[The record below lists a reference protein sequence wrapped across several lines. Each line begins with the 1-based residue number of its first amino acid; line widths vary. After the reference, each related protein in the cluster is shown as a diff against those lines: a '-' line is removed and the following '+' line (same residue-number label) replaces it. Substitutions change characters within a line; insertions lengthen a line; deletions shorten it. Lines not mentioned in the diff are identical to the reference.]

1 MRPLRG
7 RYQGVP
13 AGTNEAHRRTVI
25 DEPRERALVDI
36 KPQPRDHKIVRRQG
50 SKILHLRREQG
61 LTQAQLSRGICT
73 QAALSNYEH
82 GIRQLPI
89 LVAMRIAGRLGVTV
103 EDIAAA

>member
-1 MRPLRG
+1 MID
-7 RYQGVP
+7 QGVP
-13 AGTNEAHRRTVI
+13 AGTNAGCHRRVI
-25 DEPRERALVDI
+25 GEARERALVEI
-36 KPQPRDHKIVRRQG
+36 KLPPGDHKIAQRQG
-50 SKILHLRREQG
+50 SKILQLRRERG

-89 LVAMRIAGRLGVTV
+89 LVAMRLAGRLGVTV

>member
-1 MRPLRG
+1 M
-7 RYQGVP
+7 V
-13 AGTNEAHRRTVI
+13 E
-25 DEPRERALVDI
+25 I
-36 KPQPRDHKIVRRQG
+36 KLPPGDHKIAQRQG
-50 SKILHLRREQG
+50 SKILQLRRERG

-89 LVAMRIAGRLGVTV
+89 LVAMRLAGRLGVTV

>member
-1 MRPLRG
+1 M
-7 RYQGVP
+7 
-13 AGTNEAHRRTVI
+13 I

-36 KPQPRDHKIVRRQG
+36 KLQPRDHKIVQRQG
-50 SKILHLRREQG
+50 SKILQLRQQRG

-89 LVAMRIAGRLGVTV
+89 LVAMRIASRLGVSV
-103 EDIAAA
+103 EDIAVA